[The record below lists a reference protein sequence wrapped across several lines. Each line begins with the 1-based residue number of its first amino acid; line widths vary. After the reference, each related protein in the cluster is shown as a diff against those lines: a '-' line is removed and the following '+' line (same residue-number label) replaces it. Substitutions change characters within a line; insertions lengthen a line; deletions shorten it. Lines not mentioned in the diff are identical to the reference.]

1 MVTSPPYFLL
11 RNYGVDGQIGLEA
24 SVHGWVD
31 HLVAVLTEVARVL
44 KPTGSVWLNLGD
56 TYARNLRHGAMPK
69 SLVLAPERLA
79 VALVTSGWR
88 VRNKVVWA
96 KPNPMPASVK
106 DRLSSTW
113 EPMLLLT
120 REARY
125 FFDLDAIR
133 VPARSQLNGPSVVG
147 KHTKYAT
154 RPNERPR
161 WSGPLA
167 GNNSGLEAMKARGNA
182 SHPLGKNPGDVW
194 TIPTAAYPRRTL
206 RHLPRSTRRTTPA
219 RHLPRTNLSDLRHT
233 MAASPDGQ
241 DNRIGG
247 RTRGTAEVLRL

>member
-1 MVTSPPYFLL
+1 MVRSK
-11 RNYGVDGQIGLEA
+11 I
-24 SVHGWVD
+24 
-31 HLVAVLTEVARVL
+31 
-44 KPTGSVWLNLGD
+44 
-56 TYARNLRHGAMPK
+56 
-69 SLVLAPERLA
+69 
-79 VALVTSGWR
+79 
-88 VRNKVVWA
+88 VWA
-96 KPNPMPASVK
+96 KPNPMPTSVR
-106 DRLSSTW
+106 DRLSTTW
-113 EPMLLLT
+113 EPLYLLT
-120 REARY
+120 RDRHY

-133 VPARSQLNGPSVVG
+133 VPARSALSRPTRLGR
-147 KHTKYAT
+147 HTKYAT
-154 RPNERPR
+154 RPGSRPG
-161 WSGPLA
+161 WSVPLA
-167 GNNSGLEAMKARGNA
+167 GNNSGLDRMKEGGRL